1 MSCAPLPERD
11 VDAAQDVD
19 LGDEADAAT
28 ARDAAQASDGA
39 FRDDGVV
46 ARDDLG
52 LGEDAEVV
60 RPACELEVPMSTYA
74 PTAIG
79 ESGSR
84 EVGGTGTELFAS
96 VARIDSSGACSD
108 DYSRVDFC
116 VNRANPPAPSITR
129 RVGVVRPFDDSDL
142 TAPSRSDG
150 APEHS
155 AYPREG
161 DGTVLPFLRSSTDGR
176 VLLDGRY
183 RTWPHLFAHRPEAYA
198 GDFRLAAARSPMS
211 DTSAELHMLA
221 WFDPTNTSFTVS
233 NDVSPTAEVTS
244 LLGSVDTLHSTLC
257 ETSSGREAGGLR
269 NPTPCTAR
277 YGDFAY
283 DGTPAS
289 GADLEVKSGVC
300 YRLSFLAGVED
311 EGHWELR
318 SSPLTVFVEN
328 SHQTTTSRMWVYPEN
343 PGGAWDH
350 ADERGVVSLPDY
362 ADYDLG
368 RLFPWNR
375 VHGDMNV
382 LGAVTSD
389 TVDMG
394 HALPVPARCWQRER
408 LFRWQRAEGAPPW
421 CDFLYGQKRASS
433 FAFDTNRNAVAE
445 RPSTHP
451 AAEYKRWNGERS
463 SSQLF
468 ELITTGDG
476 RVLFVNQND
485 ALYYTVNREGPCRAD
500 GFDELLPISLIPVDP
515 QMLPSASHPGYGL
528 ATVTGGRP
536 FTDPSGREIPL
547 GSLHHFAYPWVDRAG
562 SNLFFSMVNEQRDA
576 YFPSSFSRVPTD
588 ARIPSAPITPEP
600 NQEAEQAHRIAG
612 MNTRAAHQIGF
623 VGAWSQGR
631 FVVVDNLLN
640 ASDLGGL
647 RAFGRSEATGSVV
660 QYDHEYTVP
669 LYRDR
674 TLTFSPRGASV
685 ISSFENQFAMFDAFR
700 PRLPFDVV
708 WAMTG
713 NNQTTSELA
722 FDDFMDQRAW
732 AVVPMNASLRFYD
745 TIATRS
751 PAGASLVAVEDGF
764 VAPARDRWTDRPNFA
779 FNLDSLREDQPSARP
794 VLQNAAPRSPVNRV
808 RLRGGARIEPV
819 ALGGVLG
826 RGVYLDGKNDFAD
839 LGFPLESHHDWY
851 VGAWFEPRQASY
863 AGDRRRE
870 LFHFADGSYIGLL
883 ERNGYYDL
891 LVSPRDSR
899 VEQVVETGDFIV
911 PGRFVHIGARLSGT
925 AASRVVELFV
935 NGTSVGHRNFV
946 GSSPS
951 GLSVMAAC
959 ESARCSEWSWMTL
972 GRPDGALATT
982 STFDGWVDEMKIYR
996 LRPEDVS
1003 GTSNGFNETMCNFAL
1018 GTLVRSGALSEAA
1031 ERHRANT
1038 GSVPPELCEQ
1048 LAIASVDRPHDLP
1061 AQRGRSV
1068 CAESV
1073 HRVLGDDCTRPEHFG
1088 LPSLHAASPRPSTVS
1103 NAFCLTCHTSANA
1116 VVGLRTEALT
1126 ATGVARSRD
1135 PRRQPLD
1142 PPAVLGLPPFECPES
1157 ALTGTF
1163 YTSFLRANP
1172 APRPDGTWLIDPVVD
1187 ERVLG
1192 PFRYFPPGP

>member
-1 MSCAPLPERD
+1 
-11 VDAAQDVD
+11 VDASQE
-19 LGDEADAAT
+19 GDAGGASDAAV
-28 ARDAAQASDGA
+28 AAGDMASRDDGASDGGA
-39 FRDDGVV
+39 SE
-46 ARDDLG
+46 ADLG
-52 LGEDAEVV
+52 PGEDAYVPP
-60 RPACELEVPMSTYA
+60 PACELEL
-74 PTAIG
+74 PTRPGALG
-79 ESGSR
+79 EMTESGSR
-84 EVGGTGTELFAS
+84 ELVSGGTEQFAS
-96 VARIDSSGACSD
+96 IAHIDSSGACSD
-108 DYSRVDFC
+108 DYSRIDFC
-116 VNRANPPAPSITR
+116 ANRANPPAPSITR
-129 RVGVVRPFDDSDL
+129 RVGVVRPFDGSDG
-142 TAPSRSDG
+142 TAPARADG
-150 APEHS
+150 APEPS
-155 AYPREG
+155 SYPRAG
-161 DGTVLPFLRSSTDGR
+161 DGAVLPFLRSSTDGR

-183 RTWPHLFAHRPEAYA
+183 RTWPHLFAHRPEAYEA
-198 GDFRLAAARSPMS
+198 DFRLAGARAAAS
-211 DTSAELHMLA
+211 DVAAELHMLA

-233 NDVSPTAEVTS
+233 NDTSPSAEVTS

-257 ETSSGREAGGLR
+257 ESSSTREAGGRR

-283 DGTPAS
+283 DGAAPS
-289 GADLEVKSGVC
+289 GTDLEVKSGVC

-318 SSPLTVFVEN
+318 SSPLTIFVEN
-328 SHQTTTSRMWVYPEN
+328 SHKPTTERMWVYPEN
-343 PGGAWDH
+343 PGGAWDRP
-350 ADERGVVSLPDY
+350 DERGVVSLPDY

-375 VHGDMNV
+375 VQGDMNV
-382 LGAVTSD
+382 LGAVTSES
-389 TVDMG
+389 VDMG

-408 LFRWQRAEGAPPW
+408 LLRWQRAEGAPAW
-421 CDFLYGQKRASS
+421 CDFLYGQKRAST
-433 FAFDTNRNAVAE
+433 FAFDTNRNAIAE

-451 AAEYKRWNGERS
+451 SAEYKRWAGERS
-463 SSQLF
+463 SNQLF

-485 ALYYTVNREGPCRAD
+485 ALYYTVNRAGPCRAD

-536 FTDPSGREIPL
+536 YTDPSGREIPL

-562 SNLFFSMVNEQRDA
+562 ANLFFSMVNEQRDA
-576 YFPSSFSRVPTD
+576 YFPSSFARVPTD
-588 ARIPSAPITPEP
+588 ARVPNGTITPEP
-600 NQEAEQAHRIAG
+600 NQEAEQAHRITG

-647 RAFGRSEATGSVV
+647 RAFGRSDATGDIV
-660 QYDHEYTVP
+660 QYDHEYSLP

-674 TLTFSPRGASV
+674 TLAFSPRGASV

-722 FDDFMDQRAW
+722 FDDFMDRRAW

-745 TIATRS
+745 TISVRS

-764 VAPARDRWTDRPNFA
+764 MAGARDRWTDRPNFE
-779 FNLDSLREDQPSARP
+779 FNLNDTRAEQPSARP
-794 VLQNAAPRSPVNRV
+794 ILQNAAPLSPVNRV

-839 LGFPLESHHDWY
+839 LGYPLESHHDWY
-851 VGAWFEPRQASY
+851 VGAWFEPRQASH

-870 LFHFADGSYIGLL
+870 LFHFADGSYVGLL
-883 ERNGYYDL
+883 ERAGRYDL

-899 VEQVVETGDFIV
+899 AEQVVGTGDFIV
-911 PGRFVHIGARLSGT
+911 PGRFVHLGVRLSGT
-925 AASRVVELFV
+925 ATSRTVELFV
-935 NGTSVGHRNFV
+935 NGSSVGRRNFV
-946 GSSPS
+946 GSAPS
-951 GLSVMAAC
+951 GLSLMASC
-959 ESARCSEWSWMTL
+959 EIAGCSAWSWMAL
-972 GRPDGALATT
+972 GRPDSGLATT
-982 STFDGWVDEMKIYR
+982 STFDGWVDELKVYR
-996 LRPEDVS
+996 LRPEDVA
-1003 GTSNGFNETMCNFAL
+1003 GDSNGFNETACNFAL
-1018 GTLVRSGALSEAA
+1018 GTLARSDALYEAA
-1031 ERHRANT
+1031 ERHRTNT
-1038 GSVPPELCEQ
+1038 GAVPPELCEQ
-1048 LAIASVDRPHDLP
+1048 LAVGSLDRPHDLP
-1061 AQRGRSV
+1061 AQRGRTL
-1068 CAESV
+1068 CADSV
-1073 HRVLGDDCTRPEHFG
+1073 HRVLGEDCTRPAHFG
-1088 LPSLHAASPRPSTVS
+1088 LPSLHASAPRPSTAS

-1116 VVGLRTEALT
+1116 VTGLRTDAL
-1126 ATGVARSRD
+1126 AASGIPRARD
-1135 PRRQPLD
+1135 ARRQPLD
-1142 PPAVLGLPPFECPES
+1142 PPAVIGLPPFECPDS
-1157 ALTGTF
+1157 SLRGTF
-1163 YTSFLRANP
+1163 YTSLLRANP
-1172 APRPDGTWLIDPVVD
+1172 APRADGSWLVDPVID